1 MWSASPWDIPSL
13 EFLLQYDV
21 PYIKIASATI
31 INEELL
37 KLAIKSG
44 KPLLVSTGMSTVEE
58 IDRAV
63 NILET
68 CGEGNYILLH
78 TNSDYPTP
86 LQDLNLKMIET
97 LKNRYDCLVGYS
109 GHEQNVEPSVIA
121 ACMGAKVIERHVT
134 LSPDMWGTDQKA
146 SLSIHAMNMLA
157 RRIDTIPIMMG
168 DGLFSLSD
176 GELKVRN
183 KLRADKEADGDMSCQ
198 KENI

>member
-31 INEELL
+31 TNIELL
-37 KLAIKSG
+37 KMATKSR
-44 KPLLVSTGMSTVEE
+44 KPLLVSTGMSTIEE

-63 NILET
+63 DILET

-86 LQDLNLKMIET
+86 LQDLNLKRIET
-97 LKNRYDCLVGYS
+97 LKNRYHCLVGYS

-134 LSPDMWGTDQKA
+134 VSPNMWGTDQKA

-157 RRIDTIPIMMG
+157 RRIEDMPIMMG
-168 DGLFSLSD
+168 DGSCFLSD

-183 KLRADKEADGDMSCQ
+183 KLR
-198 KENI
+198 ENA